1 MKKGAEGAQGENM
14 KEKIGN
20 DKRLFPHSH
29 MIWRKNS
36 YIILI
41 ILACA

>member
-1 MKKGAEGAQGENM
+1 MKKGAEGAEGENM

-20 DKRLFPHSH
+20 DKRLFSHSY

-36 YIILI
+36 YIMLI
-41 ILACA
+41 VLACA